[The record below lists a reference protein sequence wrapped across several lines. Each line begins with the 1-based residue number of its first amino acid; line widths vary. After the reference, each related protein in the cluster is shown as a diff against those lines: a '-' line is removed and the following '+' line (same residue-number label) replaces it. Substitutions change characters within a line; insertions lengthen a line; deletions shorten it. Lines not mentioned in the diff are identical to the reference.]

1 MTLRQKLEQLGVAEQ
16 PCSVLGEEFSAKLR
30 LIEKQHGPQ
39 TLGSLAELLALL
51 PQIRGVGRPTCTKI
65 AHSFRNNCRLVG
77 MSGEEFSRDYNDP
90 APETGTTGSCR
101 AAVQCSWRGA
111 LSEAQTH

>member
-39 TLGSLAELLALL
+39 TLGSLAVLLVLR
-51 PQIRGVGRPTCTKI
+51 PESKGVGKSTWTKI
-65 AHSFRNNCRLVG
+65 
-77 MSGEEFSRDYNDP
+77 GEVLETVADLGLERFLYGEN
-90 APETGTTGSCR
+90 API
-101 AAVQCSWRGA
+101 
-111 LSEAQTH
+111 